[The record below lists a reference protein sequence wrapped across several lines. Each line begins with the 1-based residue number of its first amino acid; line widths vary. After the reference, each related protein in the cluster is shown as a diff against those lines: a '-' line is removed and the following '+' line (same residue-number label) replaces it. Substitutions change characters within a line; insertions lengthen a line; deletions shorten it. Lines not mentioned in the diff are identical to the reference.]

1 MAWERALFSMVVG
14 LFSASWR
21 HRRNLFVTALM
32 LRFLS
37 LVVLWPFFGWLM
49 QRLIQMSGQDAL
61 TDQEIASFVMS
72 PMGLVGAVGVATVG
86 VGILAIEQS
95 SLMLQAFG
103 AFEGYRVSPV
113 RAVVWGMKRFGSTL
127 LLCLQIVVRSL
138 ALLLPFVAAIAAL
151 AWWLLGD
158 ADINYYLTDR
168 PFKFWLALG
177 GGGLVVSAAIWVII
191 PRLAPWTLALPVLLI
206 TGQSTQRAMEESRQ
220 IVGSRRWALAF
231 LWLAWLVLQILLSSL
246 FTSMLYGVAHW
257 ALATISPTLTWLVPV
272 LGAFFLV
279 WLVVS
284 LILSLF
290 QSVSFALMVAGLYRA
305 WGWSGVHGAQIRQEH
320 GDLWMDHFFRQQ
332 LQAESIPPS
341 AVRHGVPRS
350 KQADPVDLLS
360 LRWLWFFGAIGMV
373 AVVGGLW
380 LLASSRSTEDG
391 IVLAHRGAA
400 AVRPENTLASFDKAC
415 EDHSDYVELDV
426 QETVDGQVVVM
437 HDSDYK
443 KIAGN
448 PLKVWEAKLEQLTQ
462 IDIGTRFSPAYSD
475 QRTPSLK
482 QALQLCKGRSKVDIE
497 LKYYGHNQRLVERVI
512 EIVEEEGMQDQVI
525 LMSLHQPFVEELK
538 RSRPEWT
545 VGLLAAV
552 AVGDLSKV
560 PADFLALNTRS
571 ISSGLIERAHR
582 RGKMVYVWTIDHPV
596 LMSLYLG
603 MGVDGIIT
611 NRPGTA
617 RQVIEQLRQL
627 SPAQRFLLSVSVRL
641 GLVPAESSTDLSEA
655 GA

>member
-1 MAWERALFSMVVG
+1 MFSLVIG
-14 LFSASWR
+14 LFRASWR

-37 LVVLWPFFGWLM
+37 LVFLWPFFGWLM

-61 TDQEIASFVMS
+61 TDQEIATFVMS
-72 PMGLVGAVGVATVG
+72 PIGLLGALGIATIG
-86 VGILAIEQS
+86 IGILAIEQS

-113 RAVVWGMKRFGSTL
+113 RAVMWGMKRFGFTL
-127 LLCLQIVVRSL
+127 FLCLQIVVRSL
-138 ALLLPFVAAIAAL
+138 ALLLPFVFAIAAL

-168 PFKFWLALG
+168 PIKFWLALG
-177 GGGLVVSAAIWVII
+177 SGSLLATAAIWVIA

-206 TGQSTQRAMEESRQ
+206 TGQSTHKAMEESRR
-220 IVGSRRWALAF
+220 IVGSRRWGLTL
-231 LWLAWLVLQILLSSL
+231 LWGAWFILQILLSSL
-246 FTSMLYGVAHW
+246 FTSLLYGIAHW
-257 ALATISPTLTWLVPV
+257 TLGAISPTLTWLVPV
-272 LGAFFLV
+272 LGAFFLLWMV
-279 WLVVS
+279 AG

-290 QSVSFALMVAGLYRA
+290 QSVSFALLVAGLYRA
-305 WGWSGVHGAQIRQEH
+305 WGWSDVHGKQIRQDH
-320 GDLWMDHFFRQQ
+320 GELWLDHFFRQQ
-332 LQAESIPPS
+332 LQAESIPTS
-341 AVRHGVPRS
+341 AKVRGVPPERN
-350 KQADPVDLLS
+350 ADPIDLLS
-360 LRWLWFFGAIGMV
+360 LRWLWLLGVVGMV

-380 LLASSRSTEDG
+380 LLAGSRSTEDG

-415 EDHSDYVELDV
+415 EDLADYVELDV
-426 QETVDGQVVVM
+426 QETADGHVVVM
-437 HDSDYK
+437 HDSDYM

-448 PLKVWEAKLEQLTQ
+448 PMKVWDAKLEQLNQ

-475 QRTPSLK
+475 QRTPLLK
-482 QALQLCKGRSKVDIE
+482 EALRLCKGRAKVDIE

-512 EIVEEEGMQDQVI
+512 QIVEEEGMQDQVI
-525 LMSLHQPFVEELK
+525 LMSLHLPFVEDLK
-538 RSRPEWT
+538 RSRPKWT

-571 ISSGLIERAHR
+571 ISSALVDRAHR
-582 RGKMVYVWTIDHPV
+582 REKMVYVWTIDHPV
-596 LMSLYLG
+596 LMSYYLG

-641 GLVPAESSTDLSEA
+641 GLVPAESSADLSEA